1 MLAML
6 AMFRNPQGTKQGTF
20 PPWNGIRRWLLHRLV
35 RRFIR
40 HGASGAL
47 RICWDSGKDNRWSRA
62 ISLQGFDLLT
72 ENRRGLVVRNLSRS
86 HCSIAFSDSSTG
98 RSVP

>member
-1 MLAML
+1 MIFAELTANPWGYVHGVRGAMLAML

-40 HGASGAL
+40 HGRVG
-47 RICWDSGKDNRWSRA
+47 
-62 ISLQGFDLLT
+62 
-72 ENRRGLVVRNLSRS
+72 
-86 HCSIAFSDSSTG
+86 H
-98 RSVP
+98 